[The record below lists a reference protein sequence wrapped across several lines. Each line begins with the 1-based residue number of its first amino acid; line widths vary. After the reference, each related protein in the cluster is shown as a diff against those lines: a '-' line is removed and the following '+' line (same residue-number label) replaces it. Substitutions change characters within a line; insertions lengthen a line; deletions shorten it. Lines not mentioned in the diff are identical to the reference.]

1 MPYNVLMMMHEANG
15 NKIKAA
21 ASYDYPASG
30 HYASTMATLEDGR
43 EMMIN
48 TQHSVISPRAAHGEG
63 CRIEKMGGRCDCG
76 LLDDISVPEL
86 VAHAREH
93 GLSGSRPEP
102 DPKPKPGI
110 PEWKS
115 ARGLTLTEEMD
126 REDTIY

>member
-1 MPYNVLMMMHEANG
+1 MIKVTENT

-21 ASYDYPASG
+21 ASYDYLHG
-30 HYASTMATLEDGR
+30 GQYNETKATLEDGR
-43 EMMIN
+43 EMLIN
-48 TQHSVISPRAAHGEG
+48 SQYGVIIPLATHGDGCSVQEI
-63 CRIEKMGGRCDCG
+63 GGRCDCG

-93 GLSGSRPEP
+93 GLFGQRPQPEP
-102 DPKPKPGI
+102 KPSPGI

-115 ARGLTLTEEMD
+115 ERGLTLTQEMD